1 MWSRTTCNWLLP
13 FSNYNPYKP
22 GHIDQLV
29 LVFWS
34 STACEAGNVSQTSS
48 QYSPMKVNVIWLD
61 TFVDFYVQKSTSRYK
76 TELRL
81 RARQWKWTRFV
92 KSLDQTNNQITNIDH
107 KLAWLESF
115 VKFYVQKSTT
125 SYQTELRLRA
135 RQWKWTRFVKS
146 PASRG
151 LWKIP
156 RYLKLC
162 NYLIR
167 DASLRQDPTL
177 LSHLQF
183 LFFTFTFYFS
193 KHTFIFSRSGK
204 STSSSISYS
213 SLKLLLDYPFF
224 W

>member
-1 MWSRTTCNWLLP
+1 MHC
-13 FSNYNPYKP
+13 
-22 GHIDQLV
+22 
-29 LVFWS
+29 
-34 STACEAGNVSQTSS
+34 TSY
-48 QYSPMKVNVIWLD
+48 Q
-61 TFVDFYVQKSTSRYK
+61 

-92 KSLDQTNNQITNIDH
+92 KSLDQTNNQITNINH

-115 VKFYVQKSTT
+115 VEFYVQKSTT

-193 KHTFIFSRSGK
+193 KHSLLFS
-204 STSSSISYS
+204 
-213 SLKLLLDYPFF
+213 LDRENPLQVLSQATTHL
-224 W
+224 